1 MSLSKRIVSFIM
13 LFSISLTSILSSFNV
28 LNPQKEEKTKE
39 NVKEIYI

>member
-1 MSLSKRIVSFIM
+1 MSLSKRILSFIM

-28 LNPQKEEKTKE
+28 LNAQKEEKTKE

>member
-13 LFSISLTSILSSFNV
+13 LFSISLTSILSSFNI
-28 LNPQKEEKTKE
+28 LNAQKEEKTKE